1 MEEPAANLITFTIG
15 GKSYQA
21 EEGMTWGEF
30 IASDFNTDQLV
41 HGTTAEVYI
50 KRSAGGSTTDTVMNS
65 SNKAVMVTDLIEA
78 TAFILRT
85 DKKRKPRPKGRYP

>member
-78 TAFILRT
+78 NGVYTK
-85 DKKRKPRPKGRYP
+85 D